1 MSQNVGRN
9 DPCPCGSGKKYKK
22 CCLPLEREIGGG
34 RRVEDFLHYAAEWIL
49 NIDWL
54 RDEFEEMK
62 SEYTRKNEIT
72 DDMYFCLLDAFIFD
86 FILPTKKMTPLRYFL
101 QHADL
106 SPRFK
111 DIYRDFTRNI
121 LTFFEV
127 VDVDFDRR
135 GMIFKNIVTN
145 DLYVMRM
152 MDGVSDL
159 FLGDLVLS
167 RVAPF
172 KDSFVSLTPVTKSYY
187 TDLAFMLKETLYR
200 FPADRRRG
208 SLSGF
213 DLLDIICNKKQLPD
227 NLVSIKKSL
236 KKKLTSIGL
245 NIDFRTLNK
254 RINNHDKPE
263 EAFPEI
269 YEFDFLTNRDHM
281 ETLQLVQLLWDNYP
295 RHDLNGSTIAE
306 VYPIGPKEDV
316 LRDEFFAL
324 VKNRVNPKEYN
335 TIEEAQ
341 TVADRFREEWLDTP
355 HQMLDGKTPRQEIL
369 VEREQLNN
377 PSATIDLDT
386 KIVRI
391 KDYDENLAE
400 KLYLEGIDAFNAGS
414 IVEAA
419 GCFDQ
424 VTKMYSGNYKA
435 WANLGISC
443 AYCGNKKEAI
453 RFFKK
458 ALSLNPEYTFAQ
470 ERLLDIRGKTEK
482 ELAMIGM
489 VGAFKGAMY
498 TGFGKNRKKRKEKI
512 NVWKELN
519 KEMKKTEHEKK
530 DHKTK
535 Q

>member
-1 MSQNVGRN
+1 MGKTGRN

-22 CCLPLEREIGGG
+22 CCLPLEQGIGGG
-34 RRVEDFLHYAAEWIL
+34 RHVEDFLRYTAEWIL

-54 RDEFEEMK
+54 KEEFEAIK
-62 SEYTRKNEIT
+62 SEYIGKNKIT
-72 DDMYFCLLDAFIFD
+72 DNLYFCLLDAFLFD
-86 FILPTKKMTPLRYFL
+86 FILPQNKITPFHYFL
-101 QHADL
+101 QNANL

-111 DIYRDFTRNI
+111 DIYMDFTRNT

-127 VDVDFDRR
+127 IDIDISHQ

-145 DLYVMRM
+145 DLYAMRM
-152 MDGVSDL
+152 INEASEL

-172 KDSFVSLTPVTKSYY
+172 KNSFVSLTPVTKSYY
-187 TDLAFMLKETLYR
+187 TELAFMFKETLYR

-227 NLVSIKKSL
+227 SLTSIKKTL

-245 NIDFRTLNK
+245 DIDFRALHN
-254 RINNHDKPE
+254 RINNHKEPE

-281 ETLQLVQLLWDNYP
+281 DTLQLVQLLWENYP

-306 VYPIGPKEDV
+306 VYPIGPKEEV
-316 LRDEFFAL
+316 LTNEFFTL
-324 VKNRVNPKEYN
+324 VKNHVNPKKY
-335 TIEEAQ
+335 TSIEKAQ
-341 TVADRFREEWLDTP
+341 TAADHYREEWLDTP
-355 HQMLDGKTPRQEIL
+355 HQMLNGKTPRQEIL
-369 VEREQLNN
+369 LERKQLNN
-377 PSATIDLDT
+377 PSTTIDLDT

-400 KLYLEGIDAFNAGS
+400 KLFLEGVDAFNAGS
-414 IVEAA
+414 INEAA

-424 VTKMYSGNYKA
+424 VTKMYPENYKA
-435 WANLGISC
+435 WANLGVSC
-443 AYCGNKKEAI
+443 AYCGSKNKAM

-458 ALSLNPEYTFAQ
+458 ALSINPEYTFAQ
-470 ERLLDIRGKTEK
+470 ERLEDIGGKTEK
-482 ELAMIGM
+482 ELAVIGM
-489 VGAFKGAMY
+489 AGALRGAMY
-498 TGFGKNRKKRKEKI
+498 TGFGKNRKKQKAKF
-512 NVWKELN
+512 NVWKELD
-519 KEMKKTEHEKK
+519 KDMKKIESKK
-530 DHKTK
+530 KSNKTK
-535 Q
+535 